1 MNNQI
6 SSYEEKHH
14 VNYYECNSNEEVN
27 LSMVLELINLASQNH
42 GETLNQTNKAVQ
54 KIGVT
59 WVVVQYYMEIKRL
72 PKIKEDIIL
81 KTESTSYNKYFA
93 DRKFWIKDENRND
106 LVVIDSLWVTM
117 DMETRKMVK
126 IPPEVVLPFRGEEV
140 KRIPKLPKIKRKDE
154 NINELKKSYHIRFS
168 DIDWN
173 GHVNNANYIEWMV
186 DVLPFTTLKEYVPT
200 KVNIKF
206 EDEVKYGN
214 DILSS
219 AQIVQENDIYL
230 KTHHEITING
240 HNHSVADLEWGK
252 R

>member
-1 MNNQI
+1 MDNQV

-27 LSMVLELINLASQNH
+27 LSMVLELINVASQNH
-42 GETLNQTNKAVQ
+42 GATLNQTNKAVQ

-72 PKIKEDIIL
+72 PKVKEDIIL

-93 DRKFWIKDENRND
+93 NRKFWIKDNNRND
-106 LVVIDSLWVTM
+106 LVTIDSLWVTM
-117 DMETRKMVK
+117 DMNTRKMVK
-126 IPPEVVLPFRGEEV
+126 IPKEIVLPFRGEEV
-140 KRIPKLPKIKRKDE
+140 KRIPKLPRIEKRQESLDEFQKD
-154 NINELKKSYHIRFS
+154 YHIRFS

-173 GHVNNANYIEWMV
+173 GHVNNANYLDWMV
-186 DVLPFTTLKEYVPT
+186 DVLPFSTLKDYKPT

-206 EDEVKYGN
+206 EDEVKYGK

-219 AQIVQENDIYL
+219 AQVLQNEDAFL
-230 KTHHEITING
+230 KTHHEVTIAG
-240 HNHSVADLEWGK
+240 HSHAVADLEWEK
-252 R
+252 H